1 MPFTFPS
8 TGFFTQNLKITT
20 TNMLN
25 NTVNDNDNENTI
37 YQHLWDIF
45 KADQRKTYSTKHFY
59 Q

>member
-1 MPFTFPS
+1 
-8 TGFFTQNLKITT
+8 
-20 TNMLN
+20 MLN